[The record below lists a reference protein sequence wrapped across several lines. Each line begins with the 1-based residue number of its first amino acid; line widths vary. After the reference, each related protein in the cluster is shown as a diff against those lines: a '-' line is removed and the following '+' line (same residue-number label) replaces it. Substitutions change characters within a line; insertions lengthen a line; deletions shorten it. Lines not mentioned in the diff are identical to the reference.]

1 MIIHNIQL
9 IFILLALSVGV
20 TALAKRL
27 NKPYPIALVIIG
39 AAVGLLPIG
48 GILEE
53 IRNFF
58 ASDEVFRTAVIS
70 IFLPALL
77 GEASLKL
84 SYTEISQ
91 NRRPIILLAFL
102 GTVLAYT
109 ITGGLSHLVLGL
121 PVQTAL
127 VFGALMAAT
136 DPVSVISIFKNLG
149 VNRRLAVIMEGESL
163 INDGISV
170 VLFKLSVFSLTFIA
184 SLGMWGAAVGVAV
197 FFKVVVGGTLV
208 GLSLGFLISQ
218 IGRYFDDYPLENAFS
233 VVLFFGA
240 YIIAEKIEVSG
251 VIAVVAAGLV
261 LGNYGKVIGMSPTTR
276 FSISVFWDTIVLVA
290 NSLVFILVGLEISH
304 INIVEHA
311 FQILIAIIL
320 VVLGRGVAVYVST
333 LGFKLPKSYKHIINW
348 GGLKGSLSL
357 ALALSLPLDFPGRET
372 IIALTFSVV
381 FFSLVV
387 QGLTISPLIRVLG
400 LQKTVSGLKEY
411 EQLLFELQQAVA
423 AVDELNRLYKEGQVS
438 PQVFNKI
445 EKETAERI
453 LGINQRLNGLYG
465 KYPELLQEQ
474 EFNARKKL
482 LYAEYASIEK
492 LLGEGVLSDETG
504 NERKQLV
511 FERMEAY
518 EITDTVSK
526 ADTALTETSH
536 LLKPGKIL
544 NASKKE

>member
-39 AAVGLLPIG
+39 AVVGLLPLG
-48 GILEE
+48 GVLEE

-84 SYTEISQ
+84 SHTEISQ
-91 NRRPIILLAFL
+91 NRRPIVLLAFL
-102 GTVLAYT
+102 GTVIAYV
-109 ITGGLSHLVLGL
+109 ITGGLSHLALGL

-136 DPVSVISIFKNLG
+136 DPVSVISVFKNLG

-163 INDGISV
+163 VNDGVSV
-170 VLFKLSVFSLTFIA
+170 VLFKLSVYSLTFIF
-184 SLGMWGAAVGVAV
+184 SLGIWGAAVGAAM
-197 FFKVVVGGTLV
+197 FLKVVVGGTLV

-218 IGRYFDDYPLENAFS
+218 VVRYFDDYPLENALS
-233 VVLFFGA
+233 VVLFFGT

-276 FSISVFWDTIVLVA
+276 FSISVFWDTIVLAA

-304 INIVEHA
+304 INIIEHGL
-311 FQILIAIIL
+311 QILIATVL
-320 VVLGRGVAVYVST
+320 VVIGRSVAVYVAT
-333 LGFKLPKSYKHIINW
+333 LGDKMPISYKHIINW

-357 ALALSLPLDFPGRET
+357 ALALSLPLDFTGRET

-411 EQLLFELQQAVA
+411 EQLLFEFQQAAA
-423 AVDELNRLYKEGQVS
+423 AVAELNRLFKEGQVS
-438 PQVFNKI
+438 PQIFNKI

-453 LGINQRLNGLYG
+453 LKVNQNLSALYD

-482 LYAEYASIEK
+482 LYAEHLSIEK
-492 LLGEGVLSDETG
+492 LLSEGVLSEETG
-504 NERKQLV
+504 NERKYLV
-511 FERMEAY
+511 LEQIEAY
-518 EITDTVSK
+518 DRNEIHNTK
-526 ADTALTETSH
+526 ADTED
-536 LLKPGKIL
+536 
-544 NASKKE
+544 NSKD